1 MTGYDLRLWRKSLG
15 WTRDRAAEEL
25 GVCLRTYKDYENSDE
40 VKRFIAL
47 ATLALSTENLL
58 DSMHQKKQQDSLF
71 GILKHMHDASGAVHP
86 GTDARWFTR
95 YKKENEHT
103 RYGGTTWPVLSISG
117 NAYPKDRIPIER
129 KSPRT

>member
-58 DSMHQKKQQDSLF
+58 DSMHQKKQ
-71 GILKHMHDASGAVHP
+71 
-86 GTDARWFTR
+86 
-95 YKKENEHT
+95 
-103 RYGGTTWPVLSISG
+103 
-117 NAYPKDRIPIER
+117 
-129 KSPRT
+129 